1 MLEATEKGW
10 AAGVQGRNR
19 EEELQQGA
27 QESTFPDMR
36 AGTEEKVLQHL
47 SNYIVNLRIKSI
59 FLLAL
64 TCNPNILWP
73 FRIPDP

>member
-47 SNYIVNLRIKSI
+47 SN
-59 FLLAL
+59 
-64 TCNPNILWP
+64 
-73 FRIPDP
+73 